1 MPLVHSFI
9 ISAILLAPVSLFPD
23 SVTRRPGPLGP
34 GGNPLALTDA
44 IRSVSTVAQSA
55 STSSGER
62 QVPQF
67 APPDTR
73 PPLPNIDGLTPDDV
87 REFLGPPFA
96 TQILKDK
103 RLAWSY
109 ATPDGVQIVYF
120 KPENAT
126 GTTAASP
133 PAAARPAARSTLP
146 PNGCQGLVARGPVAT
161 LVVVMPK
168 TPAFVTPQFRQDAVS
183 TFAPHTTLSSLGT
196 SGAWFVVTFQGA
208 RGPQSGYVHC
218 SDVTVVD

>member
-1 MPLVHSFI
+1 MF
-9 ISAILLAPVSLFPD
+9 AESLGAAAVVMVFASWYGD
-23 SVTRRPGPLGP
+23 VGMTDQDTR
-34 GGNPLALTDA
+34 NT
-44 IRSVSTVAQSA
+44 AQSQNA
-55 STSSGER
+55 GAER
-62 QVPQF
+62 PVIQF
-67 APPDTR
+67 VPPDTR

-96 TQILKDK
+96 TQVLKDK

-109 ATPDGVQIVYF
+109 NTPDGVQIVYF

-126 GTTAASP
+126 GTTGASP
-133 PAAARPAARSTLP
+133 PAAAKPVPSPTLP

-161 LVVVMPK
+161 LAVVMPR
-168 TPAFVTPQFRQDAVS
+168 TPAFVTPQLRPDAVT
-183 TFAPHTTLSSLGT
+183 TFAPHTTLTALGT

-218 SDVTVVD
+218 SDVAVVD